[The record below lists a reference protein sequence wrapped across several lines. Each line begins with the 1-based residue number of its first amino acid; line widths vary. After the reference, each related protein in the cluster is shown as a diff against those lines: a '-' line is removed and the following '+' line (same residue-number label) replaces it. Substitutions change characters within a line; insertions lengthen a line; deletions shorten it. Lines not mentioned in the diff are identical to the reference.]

1 MGKQSRNQQA
11 STKSVKMSPFLFFT
25 LLIVAS
31 SGFEVNQKAAAGY
44 ENRRLANLSEKL
56 IPANL
61 REKLIQANLRESL
74 FSGLSPSSVNL
85 REKLIRDKSPKPL
98 PSKPVLT
105 KGIAAFYGCGEYGIT
120 NKSPYTLF
128 YRIQG
133 DGGDHTG
140 WVDRVGTKWATDTG
154 GIGCLYLITSITAST
169 EDGVTCSAYSSSGT
183 GYRSFEINPIKD
195 QNGKIVGCEVKHV

>member
-44 ENRRLANLSEKL
+44 ENRRPANLREKL

-61 REKLIQANLRESL
+61 REKLI
-74 FSGLSPSSVNL
+74 
-85 REKLIRDKSPKPL
+85 RDKLPKPL

-105 KGIAAFYGCGEYGIT
+105 KDEV
-120 NKSPYTLF
+120 
-128 YRIQG
+128 
-133 DGGDHTG
+133 
-140 WVDRVGTKWATDTG
+140 VD
-154 GIGCLYLITSITAST
+154 IGLQM
-169 EDGVTCSAYSSSGT
+169 ENQCSYPLKFSVEYSSSSASHCPPYSGENLKEGEAGYKKFYMGPTCYIDKITAVLFDTQEGT
-183 GYRSFEINPIKD
+183 SCKAANNVGYGYKKHCICSNSPSPCEIVCFND
-195 QNGKIVGCEVKHV
+195 Q

>member
-1 MGKQSRNQQA
+1 MGKTDQDIQSRNQV
-11 STKSVKMSPFLFFT
+11 STKSVKMTPFLFLT
-25 LLIVAS
+25 VLILAA
-31 SGFEVNQKAAAGY
+31 SGFEVNQTAAAGY
-44 ENRRLANLSEKL
+44 ENRRPANLSEKL

-61 REKLIQANLRESL
+61 REKLI
-74 FSGLSPSSVNL
+74 
-85 REKLIRDKSPKPL
+85 RDKLPKPL